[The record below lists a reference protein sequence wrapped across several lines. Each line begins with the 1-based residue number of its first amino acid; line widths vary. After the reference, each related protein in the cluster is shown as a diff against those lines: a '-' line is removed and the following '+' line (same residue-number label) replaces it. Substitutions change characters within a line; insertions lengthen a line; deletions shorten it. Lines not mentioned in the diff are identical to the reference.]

1 MKTIGTVSEIKEF
14 KKSVDYVDGKR
25 VVEWVYMVTRD
36 CKTFSTREEAKKH
49 LRYLKDK
56 QARQW
61 KKVTQAY
68 MEDKIDWIIL
78 PEHDY
83 HFTVVT
89 NLETNEKGWCKLE
102 GTKPYQRKEAIIKA
116 FKELNIKD

>member
-36 CKTFSTREEAKKH
+36 CKMFSTREEAKKH

-61 KKVTQAY
+61 KKTQ
-68 MEDKIDWIIL
+68 
-78 PEHDY
+78 
-83 HFTVVT
+83 
-89 NLETNEKGWCKLE
+89 KLVNP
-102 GTKPYQRKEAIIKA
+102 KSQIP
-116 FKELNIKD
+116 